1 MRTFVLDASVALA
14 WFIDEPAPP
23 YAIQISEAMA
33 SGKGALVPS
42 LWILEMANGLLM
54 AERRGKLTAAE
65 VDNGLRRLEAVVAAG
80 IEVDAL
86 AVPTI
91 REAFAP
97 AQDHQL
103 TAYDAVYLELARRE
117 RLPLATLD
125 KRLRTAAAKAG
136 IRAMV

>member
-14 WFIDEPAPP
+14 WLVDDPAPS
-23 YAIQISEAMA
+23 YAIQISDAMA

-54 AERRGKLTAAE
+54 AERRCKLTAAE
-65 VDNGLRRLEAVVAAG
+65 VDHGLSRLEAVIAAG
-80 IEVDAL
+80 IEVDTLGA
-86 AVPTI
+86 PTI

-97 AQDHQL
+97 ARGHQL

-117 RLPLATLD
+117 GLPLATLD
-125 KRLRTAAAKAG
+125 KRLRAAAAKAG
-136 IRAMV
+136 IPAM